1 MKSSILYVAVL
12 VILIGE
18 ASQGCCNS
26 SPAGQLASTAST
38 PLHSSSVC
46 WSNSLVT
53 CFIVACRSKQCHVKS
68 CVCKHQHPPCS
79 VAADHPGAAQADP
92 CGTLNFFPTASQ
104 ITGATGVAASVPV
117 NAEVTC
123 TGNQVCNWPS
133 VLNKTAQEAYVTE
146 LGTNIAAGG
155 LLNVAVKEYSGKQLR
170 VFFRPVSPLLTQSA
184 NALSCVLAKTPATTR
199 KLTQAATY
207 SVTTPGTWSYSAT
220 LSSGGTIP
228 GGQRTATAT
237 GDLTVST
244 EGAED
249 VSYGTA
255 AAL

>member
-1 MKSSILYVAVL
+1 
-12 VILIGE
+12 
-18 ASQGCCNS
+18 
-26 SPAGQLASTAST
+26 
-38 PLHSSSVC
+38 
-46 WSNSLVT
+46 
-53 CFIVACRSKQCHVKS
+53 
-68 CVCKHQHPPCS
+68 
-79 VAADHPGAAQADP
+79 
-92 CGTLNFFPTASQ
+92 
-104 ITGATGVAASVPV
+104 
-117 NAEVTC
+117 
-123 TGNQVCNWPS
+123 
-133 VLNKTAQEAYVTE
+133 LNKTAQEAYVTE

-249 VSYGTA
+249 VSCGTA
-255 AAL
+255 AALRQRMPCQWLSQHKACRLLLISRTDVSLGQRQARMCMHAICTSALHGWPGLLHPGAF